1 MEIIRRTTTM
11 CSHCLFRCQSVYSG
25 WHTFPSEKHA
35 KQADE
40 REFSESCARTRWTK
54 QIKNPIV
61 PMAFL
66 STPPIFSN
74 SISSL
79 FKCKRMP
86 SAFRHSSILAK
97 RSSKTHTALSL
108 SHFFSSSHIVS
119 RFPNRRTHLSENIQA
134 ASFLN
139 GKFVF
144 HYQHRM
150 LYRFSFF

>member
-1 MEIIRRTTTM
+1 
-11 CSHCLFRCQSVYSG
+11 
-25 WHTFPSEKHA
+25 
-35 KQADE
+35 
-40 REFSESCARTRWTK
+40 
-54 QIKNPIV
+54 
-61 PMAFL
+61 MAFL

-97 RSSKTHTALSL
+97 RSSKPHTALSL

-139 GKFVF
+139 EQKCGFILDFCAGGVRKL
-144 HYQHRM
+144 R
-150 LYRFSFF
+150 YRLDPNRKRRRNGRNRSTLSWHLNMDRLFTEPFSFANSVMRIWNFGWPWKSTNI